1 MSFKDYENIKCD
13 ILIIGGGGSGAIAA
27 IEASRH
33 SELKI
38 LLVSR
43 GPISQSGLTPTGN
56 GGTSASKS
64 KEDIFKRMVT
74 AGDFLNDQDIVW
86 HMVNKIH
93 ESIERLKSLGIP
105 VFPMGLRSVCIPGVE
120 ALSKLRKELKKR
132 SNVELM
138 EDILITNFIKTEDRI
153 SGATALDITTGQ
165 FFLIEP
171 NSIILATGGVA
182 GELYPYTSNNPFGI
196 STHATGTGHAMAFL
210 AGAELIDM
218 EMIQF
223 VPVPVEN
230 RCLNLR
236 YFPEF
241 WKGPYI
247 NRHGD
252 IIESNIGQYLG
263 ESYSPYF
270 VRKIFNVIEKGD
282 GPIYIDRR
290 NMGLEDW
297 DFPISSMIRRRR
309 FIRSL
314 GIDPFENKIQ
324 ITIGSHFCM
333 GGIKVNSKCETSIP
347 GLYAAGEVM
356 GGVHGGVRLPGCSFA
371 QMIVFGFEAGKEA
384 SKFAKEN
391 ERPKKLATQEVIK
404 EEKRVFGFFEN
415 RKELF
420 SLGDI
425 KKQLKDLMKE
435 YVFVSREKNGLKK
448 AINEIKLLKEKAL
461 RIKIPAFRKFN
472 IDWINSIEFLS
483 SIQCAEIIAE
493 SALFREET
501 RGFHYRHDFPKK
513 KDIPEHTLARFEDGK
528 IVLSSFPVFLERMKP
543 EEN

>member
-1 MSFKDYENIKCD
+1 
-13 ILIIGGGGSGAIAA
+13 
-27 IEASRH
+27 
-33 SELKI
+33 
-38 LLVSR
+38 
-43 GPISQSGLTPTGN
+43 
-56 GGTSASKS
+56 
-64 KEDIFKRMVT
+64 
-74 AGDFLNDQDIVW
+74 
-86 HMVNKIH
+86 
-93 ESIERLKSLGIP
+93 
-105 VFPMGLRSVCIPGVE
+105 
-120 ALSKLRKELKKR
+120 LRKELKKR

-138 EDILITNFIKTEDRI
+138 EDVLITNFIKTEDRI